1 MQVEKEV
8 KVLNSKLW
16 FFPFSFLSF
25 CLSSI
30 FPSLPSFP
38 PSFLVAFLFFL
49 KLINYVSS
57 QTHAQFKI
65 TTINLSTSWKISENL
80 AISPLTPCYHQ
91 AKTPSQCCC
100 GICNLNHPCAPE
112 AGVKNMLKT
121 QCEPQSHSSPA
132 SLYPALW
139 REDLFFEVDATH
151 ETKSLIEMRGGEKR
165 WEVLCW
171 WSITWAPRN

>member
-1 MQVEKEV
+1 M
-8 KVLNSKLW
+8 
-16 FFPFSFLSF
+16 LS
-25 CLSSI
+25 LKS
-30 FPSLPSFP
+30 P
-38 PSFLVAFLFFL
+38 PSIYPLHE
-49 KLINYVSS
+49 KS
-57 QTHAQFKI
+57 Q
-65 TTINLSTSWKISENL
+65 ENFE
-80 AISPLTPCYHQ
+80 ISPLTPCYHQ

-165 WEVLCW
+165 WEVLC
-171 WSITWAPRN
+171 